1 MKFDRRLT
9 DEIYTSDTVR
19 LGKNAFQAMQET
31 IYHNGGVGT
40 ITGYYDA
47 ELSILSVS
55 DLLLHNLNHSY
66 ASLME
71 QTKGSLKNL
80 FYKKDAAFLDNARFR
95 QLQGEGEGR
104 ILTADGAPVYVRL
117 YKKDAVDTDGTPIW
131 IMSVQMNWAYENL
144 ALVNESIHSALW
156 YFEFLSSSSIWC
168 HPVIS
173 SDIWFPLCKGKIHAS
188 TNNNLKY
195 PRFFDAF
202 FLYSVFS
209 VWTAQMEIG
218 GMFRRDAGQNAPLL
232 RHKTKGKSRIM
243 NQNQAK
249 EYYKKL
255 FVNYPDVL
263 SVEEATTLLGFKSQT
278 AIIRRIHQH
287 RIRCLKVGRSF
298 MIPKEYLI
306 DYLLDS

>member
-1 MKFDRRLT
+1 MLFSCCTNSCPAIKWLFLPESSL
-9 DEIYTSDTVR
+9 DESPISHGQTHSGGALLPVKTNGPESDASWPVFLCR
-19 LGKNAFQAMQET
+19 WWGSNPHVLLAQG
-31 IYHNGGVGT
+31 
-40 ITGYYDA
+40 
-47 ELSILSVS
+47 ILSFCPHLPSGVI
-55 DLLLHNLNHSY
+55 
-66 ASLME
+66 
-71 QTKGSLKNL
+71 Q
-80 FYKKDAAFLDNARFR
+80 
-95 QLQGEGEGR
+95 
-104 ILTADGAPVYVRL
+104 
-117 YKKDAVDTDGTPIW
+117 
-131 IMSVQMNWAYENL
+131 
-144 ALVNESIHSALW
+144 W
-156 YFEFLSSSSIWC
+156 YL
-168 HPVIS
+168 VIS
-173 SDIWFPLCKGKIHAS
+173 SDIWFPLCKGRIHAS
-188 TNNNLKY
+188 TSNNLEY

-202 FLYSVFS
+202 SPYSVFS

>member
-40 ITGYYDA
+40 IAGYYDA

-104 ILTADGAPVYVRL
+104 ILTADGAPAVSYTHLARL
-117 YKKDAVDTDGTPIW
+117 LVIGRSLKNVQ
-131 IMSVQMNWAYENL
+131 SV
-144 ALVNESIHSALW
+144 I
-156 YFEFLSSSSIWC
+156 
-168 HPVIS
+168 
-173 SDIWFPLCKGKIHAS
+173 K
-188 TNNNLKY
+188 NLKNK
-195 PRFFDAF
+195 FAF
-202 FLYSVFS
+202 
-209 VWTAQMEIG
+209 I
-218 GMFRRDAGQNAPLL
+218 
-232 RHKTKGKSRIM
+232 K
-243 NQNQAK
+243 
-249 EYYKKL
+249 
-255 FVNYPDVL
+255 VN
-263 SVEEATTLLGFKSQT
+263 
-278 AIIRRIHQH
+278 I
-287 RIRCLKVGRSF
+287 
-298 MIPKEYLI
+298 
-306 DYLLDS
+306 

>member
-1 MKFDRRLT
+1 MPVVGVSRALSNSPQGWLLPCCAGSCCSTRSHAADKKKAPQ
-9 DEIYTSDTVR
+9 TSWRASFLCRWWGSNPHV
-19 LGKNAFQAMQET
+19 LLAQG
-31 IYHNGGVGT
+31 
-40 ITGYYDA
+40 
-47 ELSILSVS
+47 ILS
-55 DLLLHNLNHSY
+55 
-66 ASLME
+66 
-71 QTKGSLKNL
+71 
-80 FYKKDAAFLDNARFR
+80 FY
-95 QLQGEGEGR
+95 
-104 ILTADGAPVYVRL
+104 P
-117 YKKDAVDTDGTPIW
+117 
-131 IMSVQMNWAYENL
+131 
-144 ALVNESIHSALW
+144 H
-156 YFEFLSSSSIWC
+156 LSSGVIQWYL
-168 HPVIS
+168 VIS

-218 GMFRRDAGQNAPLL
+218 GMFRRDAEQNAPLL

>member
-1 MKFDRRLT
+1 MKCRWWDSNPHGFPNDFESFASAIPPHRLIFNFETFVPVSEDWRAVQEGCKKSCFGKPSKFNEHSWISCT
-9 DEIYTSDTVR
+9 DTE
-19 LGKNAFQAMQET
+19 
-31 IYHNGGVGT
+31 
-40 ITGYYDA
+40 
-47 ELSILSVS
+47 
-55 DLLLHNLNHSY
+55 NH
-66 ASLME
+66 E
-71 QTKGSLKNL
+71 
-80 FYKKDAAFLDNARFR
+80 
-95 QLQGEGEGR
+95 
-104 ILTADGAPVYVRL
+104 AD
-117 YKKDAVDTDGTPIW
+117 
-131 IMSVQMNWAYENL
+131 
-144 ALVNESIHSALW
+144 
-156 YFEFLSSSSIWC
+156 FEFLSASSIWC

>member
-1 MKFDRRLT
+1 MPRVQR
-9 DEIYTSDTVR
+9 
-19 LGKNAFQAMQET
+19 GKVSATFEAREARIKGCSPLIIPKQM
-31 IYHNGGVGT
+31 G
-40 ITGYYDA
+40 
-47 ELSILSVS
+47 SIQKIQV
-55 DLLLHNLNHSY
+55 
-66 ASLME
+66 
-71 QTKGSLKNL
+71 
-80 FYKKDAAFLDNARFR
+80 AALEDFLCC
-95 QLQGEGEGR
+95 
-104 ILTADGAPVYVRL
+104 AD
-117 YKKDAVDTDGTPIW
+117 
-131 IMSVQMNWAYENL
+131 
-144 ALVNESIHSALW
+144 
-156 YFEFLSSSSIWC
+156 FEFLSSSSIWC

-202 FLYSVFS
+202 SLYSVFS

-249 EYYKKL
+249 EYYEKL

>member
-1 MKFDRRLT
+1 MPSSAFSPRTQKYEKKCVKKKSSQKSFDF
-9 DEIYTSDTVR
+9 
-19 LGKNAFQAMQET
+19 K
-31 IYHNGGVGT
+31 
-40 ITGYYDA
+40 
-47 ELSILSVS
+47 
-55 DLLLHNLNHSY
+55 LLFS
-66 ASLME
+66 
-71 QTKGSLKNL
+71 
-80 FYKKDAAFLDNARFR
+80 
-95 QLQGEGEGR
+95 
-104 ILTADGAPVYVRL
+104 ADGGGRTHTVL
-117 YKKDAVDTDGTPIW
+117 LPID
-131 IMSVQMNWAYENL
+131 
-144 ALVNESIHSALW
+144 
-156 YFEFLSSSSIWC
+156 FEFLSSSSIWC

-173 SDIWFPLCKGKIHAS
+173 SDIWFPLHKGKIHAS
-188 TNNNLKY
+188 TNNNLEY

-202 FLYSVFS
+202 SLYSVFS
-209 VWTAQMEIG
+209 IWIAQMEIG

>member
-1 MKFDRRLT
+1 MLCT
-9 DEIYTSDTVR
+9 
-19 LGKNAFQAMQET
+19 LL
-31 IYHNGGVGT
+31 HT
-40 ITGYYDA
+40 ITKWEAAAIRPKSTKSPDRSLCRGF
-47 ELSILSVS
+47 LILYLCARSLNALCCRYFFNREGAKKKHPDGIPIRV
-55 DLLLHNLNHSY
+55 LLWCRWW
-66 ASLME
+66 
-71 QTKGSLKNL
+71 GSNPHVVISTR
-80 FYKKDAAFLDNARFR
+80 D
-95 QLQGEGEGR
+95 
-104 ILTADGAPVYVRL
+104 
-117 YKKDAVDTDGTPIW
+117 
-131 IMSVQMNWAYENL
+131 
-144 ALVNESIHSALW
+144 
-156 YFEFLSSSSIWC
+156 FEFLSASSIWC
-168 HPVIS
+168 HPVIA

-188 TNNNLKY
+188 TNNNLEY

-202 FLYSVFS
+202 SLYSVFS

>member
-1 MKFDRRLT
+1 MARKKSGSITAIMPRAARLKFPLNLSKIRKDPQLKLRVLRYAGGGGLPRTEQQPAGLIAPLLRRVVLFDPLT
-9 DEIYTSDTVR
+9 RVISTRD
-19 LGKNAFQAMQET
+19 
-31 IYHNGGVGT
+31 
-40 ITGYYDA
+40 
-47 ELSILSVS
+47 
-55 DLLLHNLNHSY
+55 
-66 ASLME
+66 
-71 QTKGSLKNL
+71 
-80 FYKKDAAFLDNARFR
+80 
-95 QLQGEGEGR
+95 
-104 ILTADGAPVYVRL
+104 
-117 YKKDAVDTDGTPIW
+117 
-131 IMSVQMNWAYENL
+131 
-144 ALVNESIHSALW
+144 
-156 YFEFLSSSSIWC
+156 FEFLSASSIWC